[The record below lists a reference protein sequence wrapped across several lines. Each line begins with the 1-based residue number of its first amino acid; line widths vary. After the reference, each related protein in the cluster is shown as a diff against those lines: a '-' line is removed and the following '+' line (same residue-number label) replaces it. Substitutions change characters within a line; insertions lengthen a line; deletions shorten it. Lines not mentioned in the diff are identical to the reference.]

1 MTDIIKLLALFVTTS
16 IDYKQSL
23 VFLLSPLSE
32 KRETRK
38 MTTHVTEGASRLFQ
52 EP

>member
-23 VFLLSPLSE
+23 VFLLSLLSE

-38 MTTHVTEGASRLFQ
+38 MTTRVTESASRLFQ

>member
-1 MTDIIKLLALFVTTS
+1 MTDIIKLLALFVITS